1 MKNFSGTAVSI
12 LKIKQEYF
20 GRGRKGTLPTWR
32 KTNSFN
38 SFLKNIKY
46 KKL

>member
-32 KTNSFN
+32 KQTLLTRF
-38 SFLKNIKY
+38 
-46 KKL
+46 